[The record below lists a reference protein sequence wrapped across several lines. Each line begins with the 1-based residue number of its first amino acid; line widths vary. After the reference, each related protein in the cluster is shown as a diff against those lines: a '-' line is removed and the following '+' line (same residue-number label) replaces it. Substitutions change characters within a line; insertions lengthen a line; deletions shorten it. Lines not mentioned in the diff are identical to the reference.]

1 MLYYSAVKSATLELL
16 RKLMNLPELSDF
28 SLAGGTA
35 LALRYGHR
43 ISVDLDLFSSVDFDS
58 DIIIN
63 ALSKEFSGL
72 EIHSTNNIGIFCYI
86 DDVKVDFVKYHY
98 FSIIAPIEKGNG
110 IRILSDCDLIAM
122 KVNAILRRGV
132 KKDFWDIA
140 ELMQHYTVENFIDYY
155 MQKYP
160 NQRQLISIPR
170 ALTYFEDAEK
180 SENPVCLKD
189 QTWEKVKEI
198 IRGKTTEYLYPYN

>member
-1 MLYYSAVKSATLELL
+1 MLYYSTVKSTTLDLL
-16 RKLMNLPELSDF
+16 KRLMNLSELSAF

-35 LALRYGHR
+35 LTLRYGHR

-58 DIIIN
+58 DFIIN
-63 ALSKEFSGL
+63 VLSKEFSAL
-72 EIHSTNNIGIFCYI
+72 VIHSTNNIGIFCYI

-98 FSIIAPIEKGNG
+98 FPIIAPVENENG
-110 IRILSDCDLIAM
+110 IRILNDCDIIAM

-140 ELMQHYTVENFIDYY
+140 ELMQHYTIENFIDCY

-180 SENPVCLKD
+180 SENPICLKD
-189 QTWEKVKEI
+189 QTWEKVKAI
-198 IRGKTTEYLYPYN
+198 IRSKANEYLLSK

>member
-1 MLYYSAVKSATLELL
+1 MLYYSTVKSTTLDLL
-16 RKLMNLPELSDF
+16 KRLMNLSELSTF
-28 SLAGGTA
+28 ALAGGTA
-35 LALRYGHR
+35 LTLRYGHR

-58 DIIIN
+58 DFIIN
-63 ALSKEFSGL
+63 VLSKEFSAL
-72 EIHSTNNIGIFCYI
+72 VIHSTNNIGIFCYI

-98 FSIIAPIEKGNG
+98 FPIIAPIENENG
-110 IRILSDCDLIAM
+110 IRILNDCDIIAM

-140 ELMQHYTVENFIDYY
+140 ELMQHYTIENFIDYY

-180 SENPVCLKD
+180 SENPICQKD
-189 QTWEKVKEI
+189 QTWEKVKAI
-198 IRGKTTEYLYPYN
+198 IRSKANEYLLSK

>member
-1 MLYYSAVKSATLELL
+1 MLHYGTVKSTTLEILK
-16 RKLMNLPELSDF
+16 KLMDLPELSKF

-43 ISVDLDLFSSVDFDS
+43 VSVDLDLFSSVDFDS
-58 DIIIN
+58 EHIIN
-63 ALSKEFSGL
+63 VLSKEFSNL
-72 EIHSTNNIGIFCYI
+72 KIHSTNNIGIFCYI
-86 DDVKVDFVKYHY
+86 DDIKIDFVKYHY
-98 FSIIAPIEKGNG
+98 FPIIAPIEEENG
-110 IRILSDCDLIAM
+110 IRILNDCDLIAM

-170 ALTYFEDAEK
+170 ALIYFEDAEK

-189 QTWEKVKEI
+189 QTWEKIKAV
-198 IRGKTTEYLYPYN
+198 IREKTNEYLLDK